1 MPKFMSTSSQP
12 FLRSIAQ
19 LNYYF
24 RGRNKRI
31 SRIQFKW
38 QRRFRCSKSCSSFV
52 GRFIYLLYLFFF
64 CFVFFYTFAWQ
75 VLKKNTCVT
84 RAWTCLKIA
93 YWLKEDWVRRFQHGK
108 QLEQDSYSR
117 QRCFCCNNRG
127 SSKCIFKHSFS
138 SRKGQVRAKMLKI
151 LKLFSR

>member
-1 MPKFMSTSSQP
+1 MAETKGFRESSLNDSGELDAQKAVLRLLVILFICSICF
-12 FLRSIAQ
+12 FL
-19 LNYYF
+19 
-24 RGRNKRI
+24 
-31 SRIQFKW
+31 
-38 QRRFRCSKSCSSFV
+38 
-52 GRFIYLLYLFFF
+52 F
-64 CFVFFYTFAWQ
+64 CFFIP
-75 VLKKNTCVT
+75 LRDKSSKKTCVT

>member
-1 MPKFMSTSSQP
+1 MAETKGFRESSLNDSGELDAKKAV
-12 FLRSIAQ
+12 LRLLVVLFICSI
-19 LNYYF
+19 
-24 RGRNKRI
+24 
-31 SRIQFKW
+31 
-38 QRRFRCSKSCSSFV
+38 C
-52 GRFIYLLYLFFF
+52 FF
-64 CFVFFYTFAWQ
+64 CFVFFLYLCVTSPQ
-75 VLKKNTCVT
+75 KKKTCVT